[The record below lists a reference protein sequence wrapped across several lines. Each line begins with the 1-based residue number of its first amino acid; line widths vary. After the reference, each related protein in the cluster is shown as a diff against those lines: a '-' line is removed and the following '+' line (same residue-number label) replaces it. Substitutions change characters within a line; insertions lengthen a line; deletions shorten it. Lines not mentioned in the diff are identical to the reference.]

1 MRLEGGAQ
9 RLHPRLLRQQ
19 VPLARVAARARR
31 QHVGPAVRPTP
42 RERHQMIPREALP
55 RPEVALGAAAKL
67 AAVVVTGEEE
77 GVGDLAAETAGD
89 VHEFDETDNRWS
101 RQLQPLAAD
110 RLPLRLDDLGLAVDH
125 E

>member
-9 RLHPRLLRQQ
+9 RLHPRLLGQQ

-31 QHVGPAVRPTP
+31 EHVGPGVRPAP
-42 RERHQMIPREALP
+42 RQRYQVIPSEALP

-77 GVGDLAAETAGD
+77 GVGDLTAEAAGD
-89 VHEFDETDNRWS
+89 VHELHETD
-101 RQLQPLAAD
+101 D
-110 RLPLRLDDLGLAVDH
+110 RSEERRVGKECRARMAELT
-125 E
+125 

>member
-42 RERHQMIPREALP
+42 RQRHQMIPREALP

-77 GVGDLAAETAGD
+77 GVGDLAAETAGGG
-89 VHEFDETDNRWS
+89 HGIYGTGKRLAPARPPLPS
-101 RQLQPLAAD
+101 GPAALPLAQF
-110 RLPLRLDDLGLAVDH
+110 PP
-125 E
+125 

>member
-1 MRLEGGAQ
+1 VRRGA
-9 RLHPRLLRQQ
+9 
-19 VPLARVAARARR
+19 V
-31 QHVGPAVRPTP
+31 
-42 RERHQMIPREALP
+42 P

-110 RLPLRLDDLGLAVDH
+110 RLPLRLDDLRLAVDH
-125 E
+125 EAQRPAHGHQDRKRTRLNSRPG

>member
-42 RERHQMIPREALP
+42 RQRHQMIPREALP

-77 GVGDLAAETAGD
+77 GVGDLAAETAGGR
-89 VHEFDETDNRWS
+89 HEFSEKDNPRA
-101 RQLQPLAAD
+101 RA
-110 RLPLRLDDLGLAVDH
+110 LPPPPPARRPPPPHHLPPAG
-125 E
+125 

>member
-19 VPLARVAARARR
+19 VPLARVAARARG
-31 QHVGPAVRPTP
+31 QHVGPGVRPTP
-42 RERHQMIPREALP
+42 RQRHQMIPGEALP

-89 VHEFDETDNRWS
+89 GHELHETEDWWS
-101 RQLQPLAAD
+101 RELQPLTAD
-110 RLPLRLDDLGLAVDH
+110 RLPPRLR
-125 E
+125 

>member
-31 QHVGPAVRPTP
+31 QHVGPGVRPTP
-42 RERHQMIPREALP
+42 RQRHQMIPREALP

-77 GVGDLAAETAGD
+77 GVGDLAAETAGGED
-89 VHEFDETDNRWS
+89 EFLETEDR
-101 RQLQPLAAD
+101 RAGQPQPPPAD
-110 RLPLRLDDLGLAVDH
+110 RLPLRLDDLRLAVD
-125 E
+125 

>member
-42 RERHQMIPREALP
+42 RQRHQMIPREALP

-89 VHEFDETDNRWS
+89 LHEFDETDNLWR

-110 RLPLRLDDLGLAVDH
+110 RLPLRPDDHLL
-125 E
+125 